1 MTNIIL
7 KPHISEKSTDLK
19 NINQYIFRLPKN
31 INKTEAKKLIEKRYG
46 VKVIKI
52 NVLNM
57 PAKSKRFRNIVSR
70 RGAYKKVIITLKE
83 GQKINLI

>member
-19 NINQYIFRLPKN
+19 NINQYTFRLPKN
-31 INKTEAKKLIEKRYG
+31 INKTEAKKLIEKMYG

-57 PAKSKRFRNIVSR
+57 PAKSKRFRNIVSQ

-83 GQKINLI
+83 GQKIDLI